1 MAWEDFLGTTIGLW
15 VNKHLS
21 TDDNLHGSGKVLE
34 KHGVLH
40 QIEKAAESSDADL
53 KCQFFSP
60 KDVLAHL
67 ATSEPSE
74 ISNINK
80 PDDCRAAQLRAKE
93 LL

>member
-1 MAWEDFLGTTIGLW
+1 MAWEEFLGTTIGLL
-15 VNKHLS
+15 VNKHFN

-40 QIEKAAESSDADL
+40 QIEKAAESRSDADL

-60 KDVLAHL
+60 KDMLAHL
-67 ATSEPSE
+67 ATSEPSG

-80 PDDCRAAQLRAKE
+80 
-93 LL
+93 